1 MRASEE
7 RYRRIVET
15 TLEGIW
21 TVDPEN
27 RTTFVNQRLAAML
40 GYAPQEMI
48 GLPLEHF
55 VVPEDRE
62 AWRERMERARRGEAL
77 PGHETRYR
85 RKDGTD
91 LWAIVSTSPIPGPD
105 SRFAG
110 SLGIVSDITQRKK
123 SEDDHARLQAQ
134 LNQSQ
139 KMEAIGLL
147 AGGVAHDFNNMLT
160 VILGYSDVLLGRLR
174 PEDPNR
180 TYVAD
185 IRDSGQRAASLTR
198 QLLAFSRK
206 QILAPEIVDLN
217 EVVSAIEKML
227 RRLIGEDIVL
237 TTIFAP
243 LLPRVRVD
251 PGQMEQV
258 IINLAVNARDAMPQ
272 GGRLI
277 IETTRADLDQEF
289 CRLRPG
295 SRPGPFA
302 LVSITDTGT
311 GMTPE
316 VRSRVFEPFFT
327 TKEYGKG
334 TGLGLA
340 TVFGIIKQSEGYID
354 FVSEVGAG
362 TSFRIYIPAVE
373 AEDSAA
379 LSVIE
384 AGAPPGHETVLLV
397 EDEEGVRQVARLAL
411 ESFGYKVIEAANS
424 RDALSAAEMALD
436 PIDLVLT
443 DIVMPGMS
451 GRQLAESLQKR
462 CPGLKVLFM
471 SGYTDDAVVRHGVTA
486 AAAAYLHKPFPP
498 LDLARKVR
506 EVLDSP

>member
-1 MRASEE
+1 
-7 RYRRIVET
+7 VDT
-15 TLEGIW
+15 EG
-21 TVDPEN
+21 
-27 RTTFVNQRLAAML
+27 RTTFVNGRLAGML
-40 GYAPQEMI
+40 GYARQEMI
-48 GLPLEHF
+48 GVPLEHF
-55 VVPEDRE
+55 LVPGDRE
-62 AWRERMERARRGEAL
+62 AWRGRMDGARRGESLA
-77 PGHETRYR
+77 GQESRYR
-85 RKDGTD
+85 RKDGTE
-91 LWAIVSTSPIPGPD
+91 LWAIVSTSPISGPD
-105 SRFAG
+105 NRPVG
-110 SLGIVSDITQRKK
+110 SLGIVSDITASKRA
-123 SEDDHARLQAQ
+123 EDDHARLQAQ

-180 TYVAD
+180 AYVAD
-185 IRDSGQRAASLTR
+185 IRDSGQRAAALTR

-217 EVVSAIEKML
+217 EVVAAIEKML

-237 TTIFAP
+237 TTIYAP

-258 IINLAVNARDAMPQ
+258 VINLAVNARDAMPQ
-272 GGRLI
+272 GGRLV
-277 IETTRADLDQEF
+277 IETSPVDLDEEF

-295 SRPGPFA
+295 SRPGRFA
-302 LVSITDTGT
+302 LVSITDTGA

-316 VRSRVFEPFFT
+316 VKRRIFEPFFT

-362 TSFRIYIPAVE
+362 TSFRIYLPAVE

-379 LSVIE
+379 ASVME

-424 RDALSAAEMALD
+424 RDALTAAEVALD

-451 GRQLAESLQKR
+451 GRQLAETLRKR
-462 CPGLKVLFM
+462 YPQMKALFM
-471 SGYTDDAVVRHGVTA
+471 SGYTDDAVVRHGVSA
-486 AAAAYLHKPFPP
+486 ANAPYLHKPFPP

-506 EVLDSP
+506 EVLDSK